1 LTILTKRL
9 TLALAA
15 VAAGGA
21 IAPAAQAAPLKLGFM
36 DPAYQAEQPA
46 RFWADAKILRPQVLR
61 YNVDWRGIAPR
72 KPTVQRDPADPRYDW
87 AYLDDLV
94 QGAAARRIP
103 VVLTIHRTPGWAAKK
118 PSYRAYLFNAIPN
131 TVYFRNFVAA
141 AALRYSGRYDPDG
154 DGIALPRVSR
164 WQIWNE
170 PNKYLYPVRTD
181 RRGNIRRN
189 APITIGRDYSAM
201 LNGAYAE
208 LKRRSRTNIVVA
220 GGTAYSNFYRTA
232 LAPVN
237 FLRLMKAGGARFD
250 VLAIHPYNSV
260 PTQGIRQGTGSK
272 GPNIYVANFGEYL
285 RAADRLWPRKRYK
298 VWLTEFG
305 IQSYP
310 DRFLGVPQAA
320 QAAYLRASI
329 NIFKKRYKRV
339 EMIVW
344 FLIRDEVVR
353 RPDGFAG
360 WQSGL
365 RTVGGKQKPAWRAWL
380 AVRGR

>member
-1 LTILTKRL
+1 LPKRL
-9 TLALAA
+9 TVALAA

-21 IAPAAQAAPLKLGFM
+21 LAPAVEAAPLKLGFM

-46 RFWADAKILRPQVLR
+46 RFWSDAKILRPQVLR
-61 YNVDWRGIAPR
+61 YNVDWRAIAPT
-72 KPTVQRDPADPRYDW
+72 KPTTQRDPGDRRYDW
-87 AYLDDLV
+87 RDLDALV
-94 QGAAARRIP
+94 QGAADHRIP
-103 VVLTIHRTPGWAAKK
+103 VILTIHRTPQWAAKK
-118 PSYRAYLFNAIPN
+118 PSYRKYLFNAIPN

-154 DGIALPRVSR
+154 DGVALPSVTR

-170 PNKYLYPVRTD
+170 PNKYLYPHRTD
-181 RRGNIRRN
+181 ARGNFK
-189 APITIGRDYSAM
+189 AGGPITVGRDYTVM
-201 LNGAYAE
+201 LNNAYAE
-208 LKRRSRTNIVVA
+208 LKRRSRANVVA
-220 GGTAYSNFYRTA
+220 MGGTAYSNFYRTA
-232 LAPVN
+232 LAPLN
-237 FLRLMKAGGARFD
+237 FLKLMRRAGATFD
-250 VLAIHPYNSV
+250 VLALHPYNSS
-260 PTQGIRQGTGSK
+260 PRQGIRQGVGSK
-272 GPNIYVANFGEYL
+272 GPNIYVGNFGEFL
-285 RAADRLWPRKRYK
+285 READRLWPRKRYK

-310 DRFLGVPQAA
+310 DRFFGVPTTA

-329 NIFKKRYKRV
+329 NIFRKRYKRV
-339 EMIVW
+339 ETIVW

-380 AVRGR
+380 SVRGR